1 MMHAYKIRVRVLL
14 GAFILVALVVILKL
28 YFLQIVHGKEYMAK
42 ADRQAIRPQA
52 GVFSRGS
59 ILFTDRLGKEVSAA
73 TLKSGYTLAIKPS
86 DVTNPQ
92 LAYEKLSAVVAL
104 DRTAFMA
111 KANKHNDPYEE
122 VARRLDE
129 AQGSAV
135 RALKLPGVILEQEQ
149 WRFYPGG
156 ALASRVIGFVAFD
169 ENELR
174 GRYGLERYYDDVLG
188 QSADS
193 MYVNFFAEIFSSAKE
208 VFGSRESARGD
219 LLTTIEPTVQQELER
234 ELKNISDEWSPR
246 RVGGIIM
253 DPKTGEIVAM
263 GMYPSFNLNE
273 FGTSDAGV
281 YANPLVQDIY
291 EMGSIIKPLTVAAGL
306 DSGAITAETTYN
318 DKGFVEVDGATL
330 RNYDGKARGVV
341 PMQEVLNQSL
351 NTGVSFIADRMG
363 NQLFS
368 DYFRRYGL
376 GDETGIDL
384 PGELSGHIDNLKST
398 RKVEHYTASFGQGIA
413 ITPIETIRAL
423 ASLGNGGV
431 LVTPHVV
438 RDIRTSTGVVR
449 HLSQPEPTRVLK
461 PETSREISRM
471 LTEVVDKALAN
482 GKIKIE
488 HTSVAAKTG
497 TAQIANPNGGGYYE
511 DRFLHSF
518 FGYFPSYDP
527 KFIVFLFAYE
537 PQGVRYASETLTMPF
552 SRLTKFLINYY
563 EIQGDR

>member
-1 MMHAYKIRVRVLL
+1 MNAYRIRVRVIL
-14 GAFILVALVVILKL
+14 GAFIFIALVVILKL
-28 YFLQIVHGKEYMAK
+28 YFLQIVHGKEYATK

-59 ILFTDRLGKEVSAA
+59 ILFTDRLGKEIAAA

-86 DVTNPQ
+86 DVGNAE
-92 LAYEKLSAVVAL
+92 LAYKKLSAIVEL
-104 DRTAFMA
+104 DHTAFLA

-129 AQGSAV
+129 KQGSAV

-188 QSADS
+188 QSSDGG
-193 MYVNFFAEIFSSAKE
+193 YVNFFAEIFSSAKE
-208 VFGSRESARGD
+208 VFGSRESTRGD
-219 LLTTIEPTVQQELER
+219 LIITIEPTVQQELER
-234 ELKNISDEWSPR
+234 ELKSISDEWHPK

-253 DPKTGEIVAM
+253 DPKTGEVVAM
-263 GMYPSFNLNE
+263 GMHPSFNLNE

-291 EMGSIIKPLTVAAGL
+291 EMGSIIKPLTMAAGL
-306 DSGAITAETTYN
+306 DSGAVTAETTYN

-341 PMQEVLNQSL
+341 SMQEVLNQSL
-351 NTGVSFIADRMG
+351 NTGVSFVTDKMG

-384 PGELSGHIDNLKST
+384 PGELSGHIDNLKSP

-413 ITPIETIRAL
+413 ITPIETVRAL

-438 RDIRTSTGVVR
+438 RSIRTSTGIVR
-449 HLSQPEPTRVLK
+449 NLSQPEPVRVLK

-471 LTEVVDKALAN
+471 LTEVVDSALAN
-482 GKIKIE
+482 GKIKITN
-488 HTSVAAKTG
+488 TSVAAKTG
-497 TAQIANPNGGGYYE
+497 TAQIADPASGGYYD

-518 FGYFPSYDP
+518 FGYFPSYEP
-527 KFIVFLFAYE
+527 RFIIFLFAYE
-537 PQGVRYASETLTMPF
+537 PQGVKYASETLTMPF

-563 EIQGDR
+563 EIPGDR

>member
-1 MMHAYKIRVRVLL
+1 MQAYKVRVRFLL
-14 GAFILVALVVILKL
+14 GAFILVSLVVILKL

-59 ILFTDRLGKEVSAA
+59 ILFTDRLGKEIAAA

-86 DVTNPQ
+86 DVTNKEE
-92 LAYEKLSAVVAL
+92 AYEKLSRVVTL
-104 DRTAFMA
+104 DRTAFMT
-111 KANKHNDPYEE
+111 KASKRNDPYEE
-122 VARRLDE
+122 VARKLDE
-129 AQGSAV
+129 KQGSAI
-135 RALKLPGVILEQEQ
+135 RALKIPGVILEQEQ

-169 ENELR
+169 ENELK

-188 QSADS
+188 QSNDS

-219 LLTTIEPTVQQELER
+219 LLITIEPTVQQELER
-234 ELKNISDEWSPR
+234 ELKSISDEWNPR

-273 FGTSDAGV
+273 FGTSDAAV

-351 NTGVSFIADRMG
+351 NTGVSFITDRMG

-384 PGELSGHIDNLKST
+384 PGELSGHIDNLKSP

-413 ITPIETIRAL
+413 VTPIETIRAL

-497 TAQIANPNGGGYYE
+497 TAQIADPVNGGYYD

-537 PQGVRYASETLTMPF
+537 PKGVKYASETLTMPF
-552 SRLTKFLINYY
+552 SHLTKFLINYY
-563 EIQGDR
+563 EIPGDR